1 MAKYIGRF
9 VAPLAFGAVVALGAC
24 KADSSKQDTASA
36 LNRDTSALGRDLA
49 MANRGDT
56 AAQPQL
62 KDVPANPPSTSQ
74 PTKTAPRTT
83 PRTTSSNPRSTGSN
97 STTRP
102 NTPTT
107 TASGNTV
114 THPGT
119 GTANSGGAVGTIAAG
134 TTLSLTPTAN
144 VCTNTNKVGDKVT
157 MTTQNAVTGSNGA
170 VIPAGSTV
178 TLTVTNLK
186 RSENSND
193 QIIME
198 FAVNSVN
205 VGGKSYPLDAS
216 IESAPIT
223 RVRNQPKSKDAQKVA
238 IGAGIGAIAGQILG
252 KNTKSTV
259 IGGAVGAAAGA
270 AAAAAT
276 ANYEGCI
283 NNTSTV
289 TSKLNSAAQ
298 VRA

>member
-1 MAKYIGRF
+1 MEKYIGRF

-36 LNRDTSALGRDLA
+36 LNQDTSALGRDLA

-62 KDVPANPPSTSQ
+62 KDVPANPPSTST
-74 PTKTAPRTT
+74 PARTT
-83 PRTTSSNPRSTGSN
+83 PRSSSSSSKPSSSSSSKPSTPS
-97 STTRP
+97 
-102 NTPTT
+102 T

-114 THPGT
+114 THPST
-119 GTANSGGAVGTIAAG
+119 GTSNSGGAVGTIAAG

-144 VCTNTNKVGDKVT
+144 VCTNTNKVGDKIT
-157 MTTQNAVTGSNGA
+157 MTTQNTVTGSNGA
-170 VIPAGSTV
+170 TIPAGSTV

-193 QIIME
+193 QIVME
-198 FAVNSVN
+198 FAVNSVS

-289 TSKLNSAAQ
+289 TIKLNSGAQ

>member
-62 KDVPANPPSTSQ
+62 KDVPANPPSTST
-74 PTKTAPRTT
+74 PARTT
-83 PRTTSSNPRSTGSN
+83 PRTSSSSSRPTSSSS
-97 STTRP
+97 STRP
-102 NTPTT
+102 TTPTT

-114 THPGT
+114 THPST
-119 GTANSGGAVGTIAAG
+119 GTSNSGGAVGTIAAG
-134 TTLSLTPTAN
+134 TTISATPTAT
-144 VCTNTNKVGDKVT
+144 VCTNTHKVGDHIT
-157 MTTQNAVTGSNGA
+157 ATTQNAVTGTNGA
-170 VIPAGSTV
+170 VIPVGATV
-178 TLTVTNLK
+178 NMTVTNLK

-193 QIIME
+193 QIVME
-198 FAVNSVN
+198 FAVNSISF
-205 VGGKSYPLDAS
+205 GGKTYPIDAS
-216 IESAPIT
+216 VDAPVT

-238 IGAGIGAIAGQILG
+238 IGAGIGAAGGQILG

-270 AAAAAT
+270 ATAAAT

-283 NNTSTV
+283 QNTSTMTV
-289 TSKLNSAAQ
+289 KLNAPAE
-298 VRA
+298 VRVSM

>member
-49 MANRGDT
+49 MAHRGDLAVGSGGDT

-62 KDVPANPPSTSQ
+62 KDVPANPPSTST
-74 PTKTAPRTT
+74 PARTT
-83 PRTTSSNPRSTGSN
+83 PRTSSSSSRPTSSSS
-97 STTRP
+97 STRP
-102 NTPTT
+102 TTPTT

-114 THPGT
+114 THPST
-119 GTANSGGAVGTIAAG
+119 GTSNSGGSVGTIAAG

-144 VCTNTNKVGDKVT
+144 VCTNTNKVGDKIT
-157 MTTQNAVTGSNGA
+157 MTTQNTVTGSNGA
-170 VIPAGSTV
+170 SIPAGSTV

-193 QIIME
+193 AIVME

-216 IESAPIT
+216 IESAPVT

-238 IGAGIGAIAGQILG
+238 I
-252 KNTKSTV
+252 
-259 IGGAVGAAAGA
+259 
-270 AAAAAT
+270 
-276 ANYEGCI
+276 
-283 NNTSTV
+283 
-289 TSKLNSAAQ
+289 
-298 VRA
+298 

>member
-62 KDVPANPPSTSQ
+62 KDVPANPPSTSA
-74 PTKTAPRTT
+74 PTKTT
-83 PRTTSSNPRSTGSN
+83 PRTSSSSSRPTSSSSSKPS
-97 STTRP
+97 
-102 NTPTT
+102 TPTT

-114 THPGT
+114 THPSS

-134 TTLSLTPTAN
+134 TTLSLTPTSN

-198 FAVNSVN
+198 FAVNSVT
-205 VGGKSYPLDAS
+205 VGGRNYPLDAS
-216 IESAPIT
+216 IESAPVT

-276 ANYEGCI
+276 ANYEGCV
-283 NNTSTV
+283 NSTSTV
-289 TSKLNSAAQ
+289 TIKLNSATQ

>member
-62 KDVPANPPSTSQ
+62 KDVPANPPSTST
-74 PTKTAPRTT
+74 PTKTT
-83 PRTTSSNPRSTGSN
+83 PRTSSSSSRPTSSSS
-97 STTRP
+97 SKP

-114 THPGT
+114 THPST
-119 GTANSGGAVGTIAAG
+119 GASNSGGAVGSIAAG
-134 TTLSLTPTAN
+134 TTLSLTPTSN

-170 VIPAGSTV
+170 VIPAGSVV

-198 FAVNSVN
+198 FAVNSVT
-205 VGGKSYPLDAS
+205 VGGKNYPLDAS
-216 IESAPIT
+216 IESAPVT

-276 ANYEGCI
+276 ANYEGCV
-283 NNTSTV
+283 NSTSTV
-289 TSKLNSAAQ
+289 TIKLNSAAQ

>member
-9 VAPLAFGAVVALGAC
+9 VAPLAFGAVIALGAC

-62 KDVPANPPSTSQ
+62 KDVPANPPATSA
-74 PTKTAPRTT
+74 PTKTTPRPTPRPSTSSSRPSTT
-83 PRTTSSNPRSTGSN
+83 PSR
-97 STTRP
+97 
-102 NTPTT
+102 PTT

-114 THPGT
+114 THPAAGT
-119 GTANSGGAVGTIAAG
+119 SNSGGSVGTIAAG
-134 TTLSLTPTAN
+134 TSLSVTPSAT
-144 VCTNTNKVGDKVT
+144 VCTNTNKVGDHIT
-157 MTTQNAVTGSNGA
+157 GTTQNAVTGSNGA
-170 VIPAGSTV
+170 VIPAGATV
-178 TLTVTNLK
+178 NMTVTNLK

-193 QIIME
+193 KIVME
-198 FAVNSVN
+198 FAVNSVSF
-205 VGGKSYPLDAS
+205 GGKTYALDAS
-216 IESAPIT
+216 VDAPVT

-270 AAAAAT
+270 ATAAAT

-283 NNTSTV
+283 QNTSTMTV
-289 TSKLNSAAQ
+289 KLNAPAE
-298 VRA
+298 VRVSM

>member
-1 MAKYIGRF
+1 
-9 VAPLAFGAVVALGAC
+9 
-24 KADSSKQDTASA
+24 
-36 LNRDTSALGRDLA
+36 
-49 MANRGDT
+49 
-56 AAQPQL
+56 
-62 KDVPANPPSTSQ
+62 
-74 PTKTAPRTT
+74 
-83 PRTTSSNPRSTGSN
+83 
-97 STTRP
+97 
-102 NTPTT
+102 
-107 TASGNTV
+107 
-114 THPGT
+114 
-119 GTANSGGAVGTIAAG
+119 
-134 TTLSLTPTAN
+134 LTPTAN
-144 VCTNTNKVGDKVT
+144 VCTNTNKVGDKIT
-157 MTTQNAVTGSNGA
+157 MTTQNTVTGSNGA
-170 VIPAGSTV
+170 SIPAGSTV

-193 QIIME
+193 AIVME

-216 IESAPIT
+216 IESAPVT

-270 AAAAAT
+270 ATAAAT

-283 NNTSTV
+283 NSTSTV
-289 TSKLNSAAQ
+289 TIKLNGPAQ